1 MDLSVSPTEDDPE
14 PEWPKEQKSVT
25 KLPWSLNARKKK
37 SSSLFNV
44 LVNCFMAAS
53 IARFHQFEEACT
65 MMTTLNEIE
74 ARKVLQSARVARLGC
89 IAHGEPYVVP
99 ISCYLED
106 DCLYSHSLPGRKI
119 SALRE
124 NPRACVQADEI
135 ESDLHW
141 RSAIAFGRFE
151 EITKSNE
158 REEILTKLLRKFP
171 LLTPV
176 ESAIA
181 ADASAPQVIVFR
193 IRIERLTGV
202 SEG

>member
-1 MDLSVSPTEDDPE
+1 
-14 PEWPKEQKSVT
+14 
-25 KLPWSLNARKKK
+25 
-37 SSSLFNV
+37 
-44 LVNCFMAAS
+44 
-53 IARFHQFEEACT
+53 
-65 MMTTLNEIE
+65 MMTMLNELE

-89 IAHGEPYVVP
+89 IVNGEPYVVP
-99 ISCYLED
+99 ISCHLED
-106 DCLYSHSLPGRKI
+106 DCLYSHSLPGLKI
-119 SALRE
+119 SGLRT
-124 NPRACVQADEI
+124 NPQACVQADEI

-141 RSAIAFGRFE
+141 RSAIAFGKFE

-158 REEILTKLLRKFP
+158 REEILTRLLRKFP

-181 ADASAPQVIVFR
+181 VDASAPPVIVFR